1 LQYNIELP
9 DIITDL
15 QNKTSLTRKTIIDI
29 LVNSKRLDD
38 FKRNPQKYI
47 EEVTKI
53 IKKNLRSMVVDGI
66 SYSKMRGEDN
76 AYLIEM
82 FKNDELL
89 AYLNDKI
96 VESKKSPYNY
106 AICDSDVET
115 RFAKEFENREEV
127 KVYVKLPSWFK
138 IETPIG
144 SYNPDWAVVIN
155 EFDEERLYFVVETK
169 GKSDISLLREEERTK
184 IMCAR
189 KHFEALGEKVE
200 FMAPE
205 SSPSEFMEKARG
217 VLAKA

>member
-1 LQYNIELP
+1 
-9 DIITDL
+9 
-15 QNKTSLTRKTIIDI
+15 
-29 LVNSKRLDD
+29 
-38 FKRNPQKYI
+38 
-47 EEVTKI
+47 
-53 IKKNLRSMVVDGI
+53 
-66 SYSKMRGEDN
+66 MRGENN

-82 FKNDELL
+82 FNNDELL

-106 AICDSDVET
+106 AICDSDVEIS
-115 RFAKEFENREEV
+115 FAKEFENREEV

-189 KHFEALGEKVE
+189 KHFEALGEEVA

-205 SSPSEFMEKARG
+205 SSPNEFMEKTRG
-217 VLAKA
+217 ILAKA